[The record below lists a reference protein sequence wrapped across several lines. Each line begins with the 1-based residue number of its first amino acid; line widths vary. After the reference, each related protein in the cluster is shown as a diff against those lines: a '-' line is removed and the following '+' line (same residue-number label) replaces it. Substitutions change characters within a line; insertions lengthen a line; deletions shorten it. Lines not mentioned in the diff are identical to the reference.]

1 VEETSW
7 LPVMGRK
14 DTEGEQVRRREP
26 KFPPRFLQSCKSQAP
41 WVWSLELEERMELMA
56 DLDSVCSLSLCYA
69 TLVMN
74 VGREDAQ
81 TPRSW
86 PHLHLEAQKE
96 EATGQCSSHGRSTEE
111 SGLFDQVLTDVLP

>member
-1 VEETSW
+1 MEETSW

-14 DTEGEQVRRREP
+14 DTEREQVRQREP

-41 WVWSLELEERMELMA
+41 RGWSLELEERMV
-56 DLDSVCSLSLCYA
+56 DLERLFLEPLPCH
-69 TLVMN
+69 LVMN

-96 EATGQCSSHGRSTEE
+96 EVTGQCSSHGRSTEE